1 MECPHLC
8 QLNGAKVANNPVLKW
23 LTASPDFEC
32 SVCKSKKSSW
42 ICVHCGQVGCG
53 RYVSG
58 HAKQHFEQMAAHSLC
73 FDSDSFAVFCY
84 LCDDFVVNDTRTRLL
99 HHLRKKFQSR
109 NDPEN
114 CGHTQSQQ
122 NAQNMKSCGVA
133 GKRKG
138 SLENQQQSSKKMK
151 AKQRLSK
158 ARAAGLR
165 NLGNTCF
172 MNAVLQSLSNI
183 QQFSCYFK
191 QLPALDKHRWNGSR
205 TAIASAK
212 RMTDGDA
219 LLAEEL
225 RKTMISLWE
234 GSKSAI
240 SPESLFSVIWKVVP
254 RFRGYQQQ
262 DAHEFLRYM
271 LDRLHTEL
279 LGIVPNTIK
288 RHNNTRNFLQSPTG
302 KSTIVTSIFGG
313 VLQNEVTCL
322 VCRTESKKHD
332 PFLDLSLDIPQM
344 CSNGKNGVTEE
355 TVQSCHLSDCL
366 SSFTELEELAET
378 ELYNCPN
385 CKLKQRSTKR
395 FWIRRLPNVLCLHL
409 KRFRWNNFFRTK
421 LDNYIEFPVKGLDM
435 SSYVL
440 SNMHETRG
448 NACGSTLYDLA
459 AVIVHHGNGAASG
472 HYTSYATHE
481 DSWHHFNDSSVTVC
495 DEQTVSQSKA
505 YILFYIRRELNL
517 TPFTI

>member
-1 MECPHLC
+1 
-8 QLNGAKVANNPVLKW
+8 
-23 LTASPDFEC
+23 
-32 SVCKSKKSSW
+32 
-42 ICVHCGQVGCG
+42 
-53 RYVSG
+53 
-58 HAKQHFEQMAAHSLC
+58 
-73 FDSDSFAVFCY
+73 
-84 LCDDFVVNDTRTRLL
+84 
-99 HHLRKKFQSR
+99 
-109 NDPEN
+109 
-114 CGHTQSQQ
+114 
-122 NAQNMKSCGVA
+122 
-133 GKRKG
+133 
-138 SLENQQQSSKKMK
+138 
-151 AKQRLSK
+151 
-158 ARAAGLR
+158 
-165 NLGNTCF
+165 
-172 MNAVLQSLSNI
+172 
-183 QQFSCYFK
+183 
-191 QLPALDKHRWNGSR
+191 
-205 TAIASAK
+205 
-212 RMTDGDA
+212 
-219 LLAEEL
+219 
-225 RKTMISLWE
+225 MISLWE

-240 SPESLFSVIWKVVP
+240 SPESLFAVIWKVVP

-279 LGIVPNTIK
+279 LGIVPNPTK
-288 RHNNTRNFLQSPTG
+288 RHNNTQNLYLLPAG

-322 VCRTESKKHD
+322 VCGTESKKHD

-344 CSNGKNGVTEE
+344 CSNMKNGVNNGEE
-355 TVQSCHLSDCL
+355 TPQSCHLSDCL

-385 CKLKQRSTKR
+385 CKQKQRSTKR

-409 KRFRWNNFFRTK
+409 KRFRWTNFFRTK
-421 LDNYIEFPVKGLDM
+421 LDNYIEFPVNGLDM
-435 SSYVL
+435 SQYVL

-448 NACGSTLYDLA
+448 SACGSTFYDLA

-481 DSWHHFNDSSVTVC
+481 DCWHHFNDSSVTIC

>member
-8 QLNGAKVANNPVLKW
+8 LLNGTKVANSLQLKT
-23 LTASPDFEC
+23 LIQSAEFEC

-42 ICVHCGQVGCG
+42 LCVHCGQIGCG
-53 RYVSG
+53 RYVCG
-58 HAKQHFEQMAAHSLC
+58 HAKQHFEQIPEHSLC
-73 FDSDSFAVFCY
+73 FDCTSFAVFCY
-84 LCDDFVVNDTRTRLL
+84 LCDDFVINDTRSRHL
-99 HHLRKKFQSR
+99 HHLRNKFQS
-109 NDPEN
+109 NIDPEN
-114 CGHTQSQQ
+114 CRQNQQ
-122 NAQNMKSCGVA
+122 NAQNSHKSNGV
-133 GKRKG
+133 KKK
-138 SLENQQQSSKKMK
+138 SENQQKSNNKKMK
-151 AKQRLSK
+151 TNQRLAK

-191 QLPALDKHRWNGSR
+191 QLPSLDKHRWNGSR
-205 TAIASAK
+205 NSIVSAK
-212 RMTDGDA
+212 RMSDGDV

-225 RKTMISLWE
+225 RKTLVSLWE

-240 SPESLFSVIWKVVP
+240 SPESLFAVIWKVVP

-279 LGIVPNTIK
+279 LGILPYPTK
-288 RHNNTRNFLQSPTG
+288 RHNTQNLYLLPTG
-302 KSTIVTSIFGG
+302 KSTIVTAIFGG

-322 VCRTESKKHD
+322 VCGNESKKHD
-332 PFLDLSLDIPQM
+332 PFLDLSLDIPQLY
-344 CSNGKNGVTEE
+344 SSIKNGGTEE
-355 TVQSCHLSDCL
+355 VVKNYHLTDCL

-385 CKLKQRSTKR
+385 CKQKQRSTKR

-435 SSYVL
+435 SKYVL

-448 NACGSTLYDLA
+448 NACGSPFYDLA
-459 AVIVHHGNGAASG
+459 AVIVHHGSGAGSG

-481 DSWHHFNDSSVTVC
+481 DMWHHFNDSTVTVC
-495 DEQTVSQSKA
+495 DEETVAQSKA

-517 TPFTI
+517 SPFNL